1 MRRIIARVLKIYLP
15 MYLILYIAGI
25 SIMYHLFEI
34 PKDYSEYLYESLFAY
49 NHILMI
55 LAIAGV
61 DVLHHRIKNL

>member
-1 MRRIIARVLKIYLP
+1 
-15 MYLILYIAGI
+15 MYLILYLLGI